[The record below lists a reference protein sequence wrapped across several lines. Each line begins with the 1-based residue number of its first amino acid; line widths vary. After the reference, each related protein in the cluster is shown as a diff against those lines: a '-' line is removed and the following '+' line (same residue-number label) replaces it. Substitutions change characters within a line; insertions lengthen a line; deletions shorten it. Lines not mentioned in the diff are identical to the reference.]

1 MTDEALEQL
10 IAKEKLL
17 SRAKLTEATQ
27 IATGF
32 GYSLAT
38 VLVDRGYLPKATLG
52 EALASHYGVD
62 YVDWEDRQVDRTAL
76 ALIPEETAVAKQLMP
91 LAVTGSVLDVAFA
104 NPQDFELRNF
114 LEKKTSYQIRPFF
127 SFPDDLARGYI
138 QYKGNLQEDFAKIL
152 KEGLPTTTSDVD
164 LGKLAQDI
172 PVVKALD
179 SILQHA
185 IAERASDVHVEGQE
199 SAALIR
205 LRMDGI
211 LHDVLT
217 LPKSAQAAL
226 VARVKILANLKI
238 DEHRLPQD
246 GRFKVSMLGS
256 DVALRVSIIPGF
268 YGENVVL
275 RLLFESEKPKSLLE
289 LGLTKEQAT
298 VIEGNIKKSHGM
310 ILVTGP
316 TGSGKTTTLYSV
328 LNLLNNPGV
337 KLVTVE
343 DPIEYGIARISQIQV
358 NPLTGLDF
366 ATGLRALLRHDPDII
381 MVGEIRDRETTTTA
395 IQAAL
400 TGHLVLSTLH
410 TNDAPSAVPRLL
422 DLGSEPFLLASTL
435 ELVAAQRLVRRLC
448 PDCRTKA
455 PLEDPVLLGEV
466 AELAEIALAQLK
478 QQSFWTA
485 PGCSACR
492 QTGYQGRLG
501 IYELFTI
508 SPKVQELIRT
518 RQPAEVLRQAA
529 KDEGMVTMFADG
541 VKKAAEGLTSLEEVL
556 RVSRE

>member
-1 MTDEALEQL
+1 MTDVELGQL
-10 IAKEKLL
+10 VLTKKLL
-17 SRAKLTEATQ
+17 SKDALAEAEQ
-27 IATGF
+27 VATGF
-32 GYSLAT
+32 GAPLAT
-38 VLVDRGYLPKATLG
+38 VLVDRGYVPKTTLG
-52 EALASHYGVD
+52 EALAEYYGVD
-62 YVDWEDRQVDRTAL
+62 YAPWEDQVVDKAAL
-76 ALIPEETAVAKQLMP
+76 TLIPEETAITKQLMP
-91 LAVTGSVLDVAFA
+91 LRITGGVLEVAFS
-104 NPQDFELRNF
+104 NPQDYELRNF
-114 LEKKTSYQIRPFF
+114 LEKKTSYRIRPFF

-138 QYKGNLQEDFAKIL
+138 QYKGNLKEDFAKIL
-152 KEGLPTTTSDVD
+152 KEGLPTTTSDAD

-172 PVVKALD
+172 PVVQGLD

-185 IAERASDVHVEGQE
+185 IADRASDIHVEGQE
-199 SAALIR
+199 ESALVRFRI
-205 LRMDGI
+205 DGI

-246 GRFKVSMLGS
+246 GRFKVIMLGS

-289 LGLTKEQAT
+289 LGLTKDQAT
-298 VIEGNIKKSHGM
+298 VIEANIKKSHGM
-310 ILVTGP
+310 MLVTGP

-366 ATGLRALLRHDPDII
+366 AAGLRSLLRHDPDII
-381 MVGEIRDRETTTTA
+381 MVGEIRDRETTATA

-422 DLGSEPFLLASTL
+422 DLGSEPYLLASTL
-435 ELVAAQRLVRRLC
+435 ELIVAQRLVRRLC
-448 PDCRTKA
+448 SDCRA
-455 PLEDPVLLGEV
+455 ADSLRDPLLIKEV
-466 AELAEIALAQLK
+466 SELAGLKATQL
-478 QQSFWTA
+478 QGMSIWVA
-485 PGCSACR
+485 RGCPACR
-492 QTGYQGRLG
+492 HTGYLGRLG
-501 IYELFTI
+501 IYELFDITPPI
-508 SPKVQELIRT
+508 QELIRN

-529 KDEGMVTMFADG
+529 QQGGMVTMFADG
-541 VKKAAEGLTSLEEVL
+541 VSKATQGLTTLEEVL